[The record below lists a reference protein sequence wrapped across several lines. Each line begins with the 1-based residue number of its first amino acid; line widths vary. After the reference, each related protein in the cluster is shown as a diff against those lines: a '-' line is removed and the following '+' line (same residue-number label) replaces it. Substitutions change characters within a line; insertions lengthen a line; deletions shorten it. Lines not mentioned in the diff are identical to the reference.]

1 MDKEI
6 RILIVEDLP
15 TDATLAQRA
24 ISKDVST
31 CSFQVVDT
39 REEYLAALDKFKPD
53 IIISDYRLPQFDG
66 LSALRIALERTP
78 LTPLIMLTGSLN
90 EDTAVACM
98 KAGASDYVIKEHIKR
113 LGPAIIRALEEK
125 QVRRERREA
134 EIALRESEERFRS
147 LYENATIGIYRASP
161 DGNILMA
168 NPAAVRMLGFE
179 SLEELAQNNRE
190 DGKLQSIAQKVEV
203 REKLEKEGILQG
215 MEICLYKNDG
225 TPVFV
230 RENIRAIRNEAGKV
244 IFYDGTF
251 EDITATK
258 LADERIRHE
267 AARAATLLRIA
278 SRLNTSLDLRQS
290 LTAICEETANAL
302 DVPLVNV
309 YLYDSQTNSFT
320 SAMAVGM
327 PEEEYLAL
335 PKFPLSVVD
344 KLKKGPSSIL
354 LWDTPE
360 IIEQL
365 EIDGLVTRDYRSTA
379 IALIQEKNQI
389 VGALLVTSVGN
400 DRHYSSNDLALLAGI
415 ADQAAMA
422 ISNAQL
428 FAQQKQAEALYR
440 TRSEELE
447 ALFTLS
453 TRLREAQTSQEIMS
467 IMIDEMRRV
476 IDSDGGAVILYDEER
491 EAFTITQADGNFL
504 PELGSTFPC
513 TQGGSG
519 QVLLSRQPYVTPDYS
534 REPIRVLSLQYIVD
548 SGPMA
553 IVPLQSENEFLG
565 VFLASRLHK
574 PNVQP
579 FSEGEIRLLSAMAEM
594 GGNAIRRSRLFDDVQ
609 RHLRHT
615 QALHDIQLTVASSFD
630 LKVTLN
636 VFLEHTLTQLEVDAA
651 AVFLLDPYSFTLEYA
666 AGRGF
671 RTYNLERSRKHLE
684 EGYAMQVA
692 LEGKMVSIPDLS
704 QESGDKRQSSF
715 IADEGFISFF
725 GVPFIAKGQVKGV
738 LEVYRRTPFH
748 PDNEWLDY
756 LETLASQVAI
766 AIDNLALFKDLNNS
780 NTQLTLAYDATIQGL
795 SRALDL
801 RDKETEGHTQRVAE
815 MTLRLAQACGMTDHE
830 LVHVRRGALLHD
842 MGKMGIPDSILLKP
856 GPLTEEEWEIMR
868 LHPQY
873 AYEMF
878 SPIDYLRPA
887 LDIPYSHHEKW
898 DGTGYPDGLKGDEIP
913 LSARLFAV
921 VDVWDALTSERPYRP
936 AWPEEKALEYIKDQ
950 SGKHFDPR
958 AVKLFLS
965 LLKSQAE
972 NSQSKWDNLDNFE

>member
-309 YLYDSQTNSFT
+309 YLYDSQTNSLT

-335 PKFPLSVVD
+335 PKFSLSVVD

-389 VGALLVTSVGN
+389 VGALLVTSVG
-400 DRHYSSNDLALLAGI
+400 
-415 ADQAAMA
+415 
-422 ISNAQL
+422 
-428 FAQQKQAEALYR
+428 
-440 TRSEELE
+440 
-447 ALFTLS
+447 
-453 TRLREAQTSQEIMS
+453 
-467 IMIDEMRRV
+467 
-476 IDSDGGAVILYDEER
+476 
-491 EAFTITQADGNFL
+491 
-504 PELGSTFPC
+504 
-513 TQGGSG
+513 
-519 QVLLSRQPYVTPDYS
+519 
-534 REPIRVLSLQYIVD
+534 
-548 SGPMA
+548 
-553 IVPLQSENEFLG
+553 
-565 VFLASRLHK
+565 
-574 PNVQP
+574 
-579 FSEGEIRLLSAMAEM
+579 
-594 GGNAIRRSRLFDDVQ
+594 
-609 RHLRHT
+609 
-615 QALHDIQLTVASSFD
+615 
-630 LKVTLN
+630 
-636 VFLEHTLTQLEVDAA
+636 
-651 AVFLLDPYSFTLEYA
+651 
-666 AGRGF
+666 
-671 RTYNLERSRKHLE
+671 
-684 EGYAMQVA
+684 
-692 LEGKMVSIPDLS
+692 
-704 QESGDKRQSSF
+704 
-715 IADEGFISFF
+715 
-725 GVPFIAKGQVKGV
+725 
-738 LEVYRRTPFH
+738 
-748 PDNEWLDY
+748 
-756 LETLASQVAI
+756 
-766 AIDNLALFKDLNNS
+766 
-780 NTQLTLAYDATIQGL
+780 
-795 SRALDL
+795 
-801 RDKETEGHTQRVAE
+801 
-815 MTLRLAQACGMTDHE
+815 
-830 LVHVRRGALLHD
+830 
-842 MGKMGIPDSILLKP
+842 
-856 GPLTEEEWEIMR
+856 
-868 LHPQY
+868 
-873 AYEMF
+873 
-878 SPIDYLRPA
+878 
-887 LDIPYSHHEKW
+887 
-898 DGTGYPDGLKGDEIP
+898 
-913 LSARLFAV
+913 
-921 VDVWDALTSERPYRP
+921 
-936 AWPEEKALEYIKDQ
+936 
-950 SGKHFDPR
+950 
-958 AVKLFLS
+958 
-965 LLKSQAE
+965 
-972 NSQSKWDNLDNFE
+972 